1 MTATELGYLDGVTSS
16 IQTQLD
22 AKQATIGDGDL
33 SIAKTSGLQTA
44 LDAKATSNALTSGL
58 AGKQDVITDGD
69 LTIARTDGLQ
79 TALDAKQATVTGAA
93 TTIVSS
99 DLTVSRALTSNG
111 SGKVAVSDV
120 TATELGYLDGVTS
133 SIQTQL
139 DAKQATIGDGDLSI
153 AKTSGLQTALDAKA
167 TSNALTSGL
176 AGKQDVITDG
186 DLTIARTDGL
196 QTALDAKQATV
207 TGAATTL
214 V

>member
-1 MTATELGYLDGVTSS
+1 M
-16 IQTQLD
+16 
-22 AKQATIGDGDL
+22 
-33 SIAKTSGLQTA
+33 
-44 LDAKATSNALTSGL
+44 
-58 AGKQDVITDGD
+58 
-69 LTIARTDGLQ
+69 TIARTDGLQ

-139 DAKQATIGDGDLSI
+139 DAKQATISDGDLSLRQVVS
-153 AKTSGLQTALDAKA
+153 KPH
-167 TSNALTSGL
+167 LTLRLHLMLLLVLLESRM
-176 AGKQDVITDG
+176 ITDG

-207 TGAATTL
+207 TGAATTIVSSDL
-214 V
+214 TVSRALTSNGSGKVAVSDVTATELSTLME